1 MNFMNER
8 LKISCLKHIAQNHTC
23 AHSGV

>member
-1 MNFMNER
+1 MNER